1 MLSRNKVMI
10 NFGHTVIKLLTG
22 IYFYVERRNRN
33 AEELNRFAQWKN
45 TELGFHNDNQLE
57 GYVYKSK
64 GEMSSKHPDTAS
76 KIIAHQYCYYR
87 ELYGALLGNFVM
99 IVQRWL

>member
-33 AEELNRFAQWKN
+33 AEELNRFAQ
-45 TELGFHNDNQLE
+45 
-57 GYVYKSK
+57 
-64 GEMSSKHPDTAS
+64 
-76 KIIAHQYCYYR
+76 
-87 ELYGALLGNFVM
+87 
-99 IVQRWL
+99 